1 MIVTHAQTH
10 WDSAL
15 VLYRQRDS
23 WPWRPL
29 GDAAPLLRLEQH
41 LRLHLHVLARCPETA
56 AREPQETADCF
67 VRLASLLSSPE
78 QETRQEAYRQAGE
91 LLSAGGPLGLGA
103 SQALALFCPPP
114 DDRALLDLY
123 RSQPSL
129 RPTLFGLWREQGFQV
144 PAALHHQGELQDRDP
159 ELQQAALAYAA
170 DTPQVG
176 PELFR
181 AYYQPLLG
189 TPRPGKTNPE
199 ALQAALWGGL
209 VRGGRDLIPAL
220 LRAIELAAE
229 QQQQLALLRLA
240 ALSGEE
246 QFYPVLRQRM
256 ETDPQHG
263 CRLLALY
270 GRPRALEDLLN
281 ALERAPAMEAAAAA
295 WLWLTGQRLGRKPR
309 LSLVGGE
316 DDDSSDETMPDSAAA
331 KAWLQQHRGSFEP
344 ASRLFQGQP
353 MTPALLL
360 QAADTLAGQGDAD
373 LLDLLAIHLGRPL
386 GIRPCAWRSRR
397 SQTLAALQK
406 NAKSLAVS
414 PAAHPSGKGSRHV

>member
-29 GDAAPLLRLEQH
+29 SDAAPLLRLEQH
-41 LRLHLHVLARCPETA
+41 LRLHLHVLARFPETA
-56 AREPQETADCF
+56 TREPQETADCF

-78 QETRQEAYRQAGE
+78 QETRQDAYRQAGE

-103 SQALALFCPPP
+103 SQALALFFPPA

-123 RSQPSL
+123 RAQPAL
-129 RPTLFGLWREQGFQV
+129 RPTLFGLWREQGFRV
-144 PAALHHQGELQDRDP
+144 PAALYHQGELQDRDP
-159 ELQQAALAYAA
+159 DLQRAALAYAA
-170 DTPQVG
+170 DNPQVG

-189 TPRPGKTNPE
+189 TPRPIKTSPE
-199 ALQAALWGGL
+199 ALHAALWGGL
-209 VRGGRDLIPAL
+209 VRGGRDLVQAL
-220 LRAIELAAE
+220 LRAIELASE
-229 QQQQLALLRLA
+229 PQQLALLRLA
-240 ALSGEE
+240 ALSGDE
-246 QFYPVLRQRM
+246 QFYPVLRQRL
-256 ETDPQHG
+256 ETDPQHA

-270 GRPRALEDLLN
+270 ARPRALEDLLN
-281 ALERAPAMEAAAAA
+281 ALDRAPAMEAAAAA

-309 LSLVGGE
+309 LSLVGGQ
-316 DDDSSDETMPDSAAA
+316 DDDSSDETMPDSAVA
-331 KAWLQQHRGSFEP
+331 KAWLQQHRGAFEP

-353 MTPALLL
+353 MTVALLL

-373 LLDLLAIHLGRPL
+373 ILDLLAIHLGRPL
-386 GIRPCAWRSRR
+386 GIRPGSWRAHR
-397 SQTLAALQK
+397 SQALAILHS
-406 NAKSLAVS
+406 NISTR
-414 PAAHPSGKGSRHV
+414 PAAPAAQPTGKGSRHV